1 MSPDGGS
8 SPMPTDYRSSN
19 NFSTSLTTFPSIL
32 YEKITNP
39 YQVIL
44 IISAW
49 VNLDVSS
56 PVEKS
61 AQKLQ
66 SVLRPEDLYSIEID
80 RRRLCV

>member
-1 MSPDGGS
+1 M
-8 SPMPTDYRSSN
+8 
-19 NFSTSLTTFPSIL
+19 
-32 YEKITNP
+32 
-39 YQVIL
+39 L
-44 IISAW
+44 IILAW

-56 PVEKS
+56 LMEKS